1 MTDSSVREN
10 SAQRA
15 RLPAEIL
22 TIGGAAVAIGFV
34 VAAGAGLTAVMPD
47 PSPWTTAAAY
57 LAPAGL
63 AFAAYWWIAQ
73 KL

>member
-1 MTDSSVREN
+1 MPDITARKG
-10 SAQRA
+10 RA
-15 RLPAEIL
+15 PVELA
-22 TIGGAAVAIGFV
+22 TIFGAVAAILFV
-34 VAAGAGLTAVMPD
+34 VAAGAGLTSVLPN
-47 PSPWTTAAAY
+47 PTPWLTVAAF